1 MDDGKMVREKFVYP
15 KYVCRNEILLI
26 VEKLSLKGLNA
37 KMMLSS
43 ETVGSLR
50 NLYLFICIYFVNFF
64 TVNVIINR
72 NAANIKGLSRKLE
85 NVRRNRLDS

>member
-50 NLYLFICIYFVNFF
+50 NLYLF
-64 TVNVIINR
+64 
-72 NAANIKGLSRKLE
+72 RKLLHCQC
-85 NVRRNRLDS
+85 NH